1 MEIKNNYKK
10 VINLKKNS
18 VLNYDLKAN
27 SSACLFFCD
36 YAGFITEIN
45 VNLDTNSSCELYG
58 FFKNTNENT
67 AVITKV
73 IHKGNNSKCDQD
85 FRFVNKNSIS
95 SFKGLISVPKHIKNC
110 ESHMTNKNLLL
121 DNTSQAFA
129 KPELDIKNS
138 NVVCTHSSTTGTL
151 DEDQIFYIQ
160 SRGLSYQESV
170 NMLVEAF
177 YQDIKSKIVSTQID
191 RQGCRLTGQ

>member
-10 VINLKKNS
+10 VISLKENS

-36 YAGFITEIN
+36 YSGVITEIN
-45 VNLDTNSSCELYG
+45 VNLDVNSSCELYG
-58 FFKNTNENT
+58 IFKNTNENT
-67 AVITKV
+67 NVITNV
-73 IHKGNNSKCDQD
+73 THSGHNSKCNQD

-110 ESHMTNKNLLL
+110 ESHMINKNLLL

-138 NVVCTHSSTTGTL
+138 NVICTHSSTTGTL

-177 YQDIKSKIVSTQID
+177 YQDIKSKIVSAQID
-191 RQGCRLTGQ
+191 RHCL

>member
-10 VINLKKNS
+10 VISLKENS
-18 VLNYDLKAN
+18 VLNYNLKAN

-36 YAGFITEIN
+36 YAGVMTEIN
-45 VNLDTNSSCELYG
+45 INLDTNSSCELYG
-58 FFKNTNENT
+58 FFKNRNEKQEI
-67 AVITKV
+67 ITKV
-73 IHKGNNSKCDQD
+73 IHKGNNSKCNQD

-95 SFKGLISVPKHIKNC
+95 SFKGLISVPKHINNC
-110 ESHMTNKNLLL
+110 ESHMINKNLLL
-121 DNTSQAFA
+121 DKTSQAFA

-138 NVVCTHSSTTGTL
+138 DVICTHSSTTGTL
-151 DEDQIFYIQ
+151 DEEQIFYIQ

-177 YQDIKSKIVSTQID
+177 YQDIKSKMITAQI
-191 RQGCRLTGQ
+191 G

>member
-10 VINLKKNS
+10 VISLKENS

-36 YAGFITEIN
+36 YAGYITEIN
-45 VNLDTNSSCELYG
+45 VNLDKNSSCELYG
-58 FFKNTNENT
+58 FFKNINENT
-67 AVITKV
+67 DVITNV
-73 IHKGNNSKCDQD
+73 THTGNNSKCNQD

-129 KPELDIKNS
+129 KPELDIN
-138 NVVCTHSSTTGTL
+138 NDDTICTHGSTTGPI
-151 DEDQIFYIQ
+151 DEEQIFYIQ

-177 YQDIKSKIVSTQID
+177 YQDIKSKMITAQI
-191 RQGCRLTGQ
+191 G

>member
-10 VINLKKNS
+10 IINLKENS
-18 VLNYDLKAN
+18 VLNYNLKAN

>member
-10 VINLKKNS
+10 IINLKENS

-36 YAGFITEIN
+36 YAGYITEIN
-45 VNLDTNSSCELYG
+45 VNLDKNSSCELYG
-58 FFKNTNENT
+58 FFKNRNENT
-67 AVITKV
+67 DVITNV
-73 IHKGNNSKCDQD
+73 THTGNNSKCNQD

-138 NVVCTHSSTTGTL
+138 NVVCTHSSTTSTL

>member
-10 VINLKKNS
+10 VISLKENS

-36 YAGFITEIN
+36 YSGVITEIN
-45 VNLDTNSSCELYG
+45 VNLDVNSSCELYG
-58 FFKNTNENT
+58 IFKNTNENT
-67 AVITKV
+67 DVITNV
-73 IHKGNNSKCDQD
+73 THTGNNSKCDQD

-95 SFKGLISVPKHIKNC
+95 SFKGLISVPKHINNC
-110 ESHMTNKNLLL
+110 KSHMTNKNLLL

-138 NVVCTHSSTTGTL
+138 NVICTHSSTTGTL

-177 YQDIKSKIVSTQID
+177 YQDIKSKIVSAQI
-191 RQGCRLTGQ
+191 G

>member
-10 VINLKKNS
+10 VISLKENS

-36 YAGFITEIN
+36 YAGLITEIN
-45 VNLDTNSSCELYG
+45 INLDTNSSCELYG
-58 FFKNTNENT
+58 FFKNINENT
-67 AVITKV
+67 DVITNV
-73 IHKGNNSKCDQD
+73 IHSGHNSKCDQD

-95 SFKGLISVPKHIKNC
+95 SFKGLISVPKHINNC

-138 NVVCTHSSTTGTL
+138 NVICTHSSTTGTL
-151 DEDQIFYIQ
+151 DDDQIFYIQ
-160 SRGLSYQESV
+160 SRGLSYEESV
-170 NMLVEAF
+170 DMLIEAF
-177 YQDIKSKIVSTQID
+177 YQDIKNKIKSIKKQ
-191 RQGCRLTGQ
+191 LKS

>member
-10 VINLKKNS
+10 VISLKENS
-18 VLNYDLKAN
+18 ILNYNLKAN

-36 YAGFITEIN
+36 YSGVITEIN
-45 VNLDTNSSCELYG
+45 VNLDVNSSCELYG
-58 FFKNTNENT
+58 IFKNTNENT
-67 AVITKV
+67 NVITN
-73 IHKGNNSKCDQD
+73 ITHSGHNSKCDQD

-110 ESHMTNKNLLL
+110 ESHMINKNLLL

-138 NVVCTHSSTTGTL
+138 NVICTHSSTTGTL
-151 DEDQIFYIQ
+151 DDDQIFYIQ
-160 SRGLSYQESV
+160 SRGLSYEESV
-170 NMLVEAF
+170 DMLIEAF
-177 YQDIKSKIVSTQID
+177 YQDIKNKIKSIKKQ
-191 RQGCRLTGQ
+191 LKS

>member
-10 VINLKKNS
+10 VISLKENS
-18 VLNYDLKAN
+18 ILNYNLKAN

-36 YAGFITEIN
+36 YSGVATEIN
-45 VNLDTNSSCELYG
+45 VNLDVNSSCELYG
-58 FFKNTNENT
+58 FFKNTNEVT
-67 AVITKV
+67 DVITNV
-73 IHKGNNSKCDQD
+73 THNGHNSKCDQD

-110 ESHMTNKNLLL
+110 ESNMTNKNLLL
-121 DNTSQAFA
+121 DNVSQAFA

-138 NVVCTHSSTTGTL
+138 NVICTHSSTTGTL

-160 SRGLSYQESV
+160 SRGLSYEESV
-170 NMLVEAF
+170 NMLIEAF
-177 YQDIKSKIVSTQID
+177 YQDIKNQID
-191 RQGCRLTGQ
+191 RHCL

>member
-1 MEIKNNYKK
+1 
-10 VINLKKNS
+10 
-18 VLNYDLKAN
+18 
-27 SSACLFFCD
+27 
-36 YAGFITEIN
+36 
-45 VNLDTNSSCELYG
+45 
-58 FFKNTNENT
+58 
-67 AVITKV
+67 
-73 IHKGNNSKCDQD
+73 
-85 FRFVNKNSIS
+85 
-95 SFKGLISVPKHIKNC
+95 
-110 ESHMTNKNLLL
+110 MTNKNLLL

-138 NVVCTHSSTTGTL
+138 NVVCTHSSTTSTL

>member
-10 VINLKKNS
+10 VISLKENS
-18 VLNYDLKAN
+18 VLNYNLKAN

-67 AVITKV
+67 DVITNV
-73 IHKGNNSKCDQD
+73 THSGHNSKCDQD
-85 FRFVNKNSIS
+85 FRFINKNSIS

>member
-10 VINLKKNS
+10 VISLKENLFSIIKDGKS
-18 VLNYDLKAN
+18 VLSYDLEAN

-36 YAGFITEIN
+36 YSGAITEIN
-45 VNLDTNSSCELYG
+45 VNLDANSSCELYG
-58 FFKNTNENT
+58 IFKNTNENT
-67 AVITKV
+67 NIITNV
-73 IHKGNNSKCDQD
+73 THNGNNSKCDQD
-85 FRFVNKNSIS
+85 FRFINKNSIS
-95 SFKGLISVPKHIKNC
+95 SFKGLISVPRKANNC

-160 SRGLSYQESV
+160 SRGLSYEESV

-177 YQDIKSKIVSTQID
+177 YQDIKNKITSAQI
-191 RQGCRLTGQ
+191 G

>member
-10 VINLKKNS
+10 VISLKENS
-18 VLNYDLKAN
+18 VLNYNLKAN

-151 DEDQIFYIQ
+151 NEDQIFYIQ

>member
-10 VINLKKNS
+10 VISLKENS
-18 VLNYDLKAN
+18 ILNYNLKAN
-27 SSACLFFCD
+27 SYACLFFCD
-36 YAGFITEIN
+36 YSGVITEIN
-45 VNLDTNSSCELYG
+45 VNLDVNSSCELYG
-58 FFKNTNENT
+58 IFKNTNENT
-67 AVITKV
+67 DVITNV
-73 IHKGNNSKCDQD
+73 THSGHNSKCDQD

-95 SFKGLISVPKHIKNC
+95 SFKGLISVPKHINNC

-138 NVVCTHSSTTGTL
+138 NVICTHSSTTGTL

-160 SRGLSYQESV
+160 SRGLSYEESV
-170 NMLVEAF
+170 NMLIEAF
-177 YQDIKSKIVSTQID
+177 YQDIKNKIVSTQI
-191 RQGCRLTGQ
+191 G